1 MSENGHTGEQR
12 IDEFNL
18 IIRAKEGDKD
28 AFAELFNIYKDRLM
42 AFAIDKTQNAA
53 EAEELV
59 QESFTRFWKILPEYE
74 TTGSLKNFLYTILK
88 NRIRDVWARKRV
100 IEKSSAKIRE
110 SYIDGMHGQPPT
122 SPESHV
128 TEQEKIKNIEAK
140 IETLDE
146 QDRIIFRLYF
156 IDGLS
161 YAEIAKQ
168 LKMKLSTVHGRIIR
182 LRKMFKE
189 VGKEID
195 KKEI

>member
-1 MSENGHTGEQR
+1 
-12 IDEFNL
+12 
-18 IIRAKEGDKD
+18 
-28 AFAELFNIYKDRLM
+28 M

-59 QESFTRFWKILPEYE
+59 QETFTRFWKILPEYE
-74 TTGSLKNFLYTILK
+74 TTGSIKNF
-88 NRIRDVWARKRV
+88 
-100 IEKSSAKIRE
+100 
-110 SYIDGMHGQPPT
+110 
-122 SPESHV
+122 
-128 TEQEKIKNIEAK
+128 EAK